1 MSMFDL
7 KDVRRKSRPRANR
20 PAHPFSSPC
29 TRWLSG
35 SWIGFVVA
43 LVLLGVPAD
52 GLAQSARNAAYLE
65 VGGSAIGLSLNY
77 ERRFNERW
85 AGRGGF
91 SVVTGETS
99 EDTETTLLFPLTASW
114 LSHPASNHHMEL
126 GGGVTI
132 VTGDSQDF
140 FEDFDDDVKRTSAF
154 ATGIIGYRYQRPGR
168 GFQFR
173 AVGTP
178 VAVSGDFGIWA
189 GISLGYAW

>member
-1 MSMFDL
+1 MSMFNL
-7 KDVRRKSRPRANR
+7 KDAPRDPRPHAY
-20 PAHPFSSPC
+20 PC
-29 TRWLSG
+29 RRWLSG
-35 SWIGFVVA
+35 SLGVVVA
-43 LVLLGVPAD
+43 LILLGAPAD

-65 VGGSAIGLSLNY
+65 LGGSAIGLSLNY

-85 AGRGGF
+85 AGRAGF

-114 LSHPASNHHMEL
+114 LSHPASSHHMEL

-140 FEDFDDDVKRTSAF
+140 FESFDDDVKRTSAF
-154 ATGIIGYRYQRPGR
+154 ATGIIGYRYQKPGR

-173 AVGTP
+173 AMATP